1 MSRTSELAVST
12 TWGQTRIE
20 TLSDGVFAIAI
31 ALLVLDIASRSSP
44 ALCRT
49 PKPGARSVRLA
60 RCSRAS

>member
-1 MSRTSELAVST
+1 MSRTGELAVST

-20 TLSDGVFAIAI
+20 TLSDGVFAIA
-31 ALLVLDIASRSSP
+31 LLVLDIASRSCP